1 MPEFEFL
8 RPEDK
13 PAIVASTN
21 PEVQATAKTILEDL
35 GYKVHVAR
43 DHADFGTRFS
53 QFQYQVV
60 VMDELFNA
68 NSPEE
73 NFALQNL
80 QMLPMTQRRHAVV
93 VLIGPSFKTLNSMQ
107 AFRQS
112 VHAVVNPTDLTT
124 LAQIIQQAVADN
136 DLFLSIYRDTQLRM
150 AQGKM

>member
-1 MPEFEFL
+1 
-8 RPEDK
+8 
-13 PAIVASTN
+13 
-21 PEVQATAKTILEDL
+21 
-35 GYKVHVAR
+35 AR

-80 QMLPMTQRRHAVV
+80 QMLPMTQRRHSVV

-112 VHAVVNPTDLTT
+112 VHAVVNPSDLTT